1 MRHIWESESFVNV
14 KFLRKWKPLA
24 KGSVLFHRFV
34 LRLKMYFMTWLPL
47 SIVQPKDKKFMENVK
62 YTICMMSP
70 AQGPVELHS
79 PAIFSFRH
87 YLQERSWCHQVV
99 ARRKYFHLSFMGYFR
114 WCCFSLLRPHAA
126 SCPFKGIYL
135 LGGWV
140 GEWGWGGVQVK
151 FYNRKLTF
159 WSRKVLVFFQP
170 AHALLRAFNSDRW
183 WKEAGT
189 DTVQLWGK
197 FQQNS
202 FNVKII

>member
-1 MRHIWESESFVNV
+1 MDHFLSRISSMPVMMDNCNILKILKTASLILWMRHIWESESFVNV
-14 KFLRKWKPLA
+14 KVLRKWKPLA
-24 KGSVLFHRFV
+24 NGSVLFHRFV

-70 AQGPVELHS
+70 AQGPVKLHS

-135 LGGWV
+135 LGGW
-140 GEWGWGGVQVK
+140 GGGMQ
-151 FYNRKLTF
+151 
-159 WSRKVLVFFQP
+159 
-170 AHALLRAFNSDRW
+170 
-183 WKEAGT
+183 
-189 DTVQLWGK
+189 
-197 FQQNS
+197 
-202 FNVKII
+202 I